1 MDVFI
6 NLMERESF
14 LSIYIYQIMTIHK
27 DFKYLIFLC
36 QLYINK
42 AGNIHSLKKK
52 KNYSARTKNHH
63 CSHQLPRDFSAPG
76 GRLIGQ
82 IWRELQTLACTL
94 LVPHPSCPKHSQS
107 KLSCFR
113 EAALQSTKT
122 SKTGTSCRNSGSP
135 TFHVYVFCI
144 TVSLTRLQASPRK
157 SIMS

>member
-52 KNYSARTKNHH
+52 RITQLELKTITAATSYLETFQ
-63 CSHQLPRDFSAPG
+63 HQVAG
-76 GRLIGQ
+76 
-82 IWRELQTLACTL
+82 
-94 LVPHPSCPKHSQS
+94 
-107 KLSCFR
+107 
-113 EAALQSTKT
+113 
-122 SKTGTSCRNSGSP
+122 
-135 TFHVYVFCI
+135 
-144 TVSLTRLQASPRK
+144 
-157 SIMS
+157 